1 MKIRSVILE
10 NDENSTVDMP
20 DIRIRENYQRI
31 QDLVFITLRDEILSG
46 KLKPDEKLN
55 TNQLAKRLG
64 VSRTPIREALNR
76 LISVGL
82 VQTIPHRGIYIRKLS
97 IDEIIE
103 LYYIRAALEGIAA
116 RLAVRNLT
124 EEETNRLLQYCDE
137 MEAQQRAGNYQK
149 FLEINYMFHQT
160 IYKATQSP
168 QLQDLL
174 FQYYSRSEQYRTLG
188 LELPG
193 RYKEIFDEHRQF
205 VAALASGDMEKAED
219 CAREHY
225 LNTARQIAK
234 FMGSDIRI

>member
-1 MKIRSVILE
+1 MEKGENSKSDLPE
-10 NDENSTVDMP
+10 ND
-20 DIRIRENYQRI
+20 IRGNYQRI

-46 KLKPDEKLN
+46 KLQPDEKLN
-55 TNQLAKRLG
+55 TSQLAKRLG

-76 LISVGL
+76 LVAVGL
-82 VQTIPHRGIYIRKLS
+82 VETIPHRGIYIRKLS
-97 IDEIIE
+97 IEEVIE

-124 EEETNRLLQYCDE
+124 EEKIKSLYQYCED
-137 MEAQQRAGNYQK
+137 MEEAHHLGKYQN
-149 FLEINYMFHQT
+149 LLDINAEFHET

-174 FQYYSRSEQYRTLG
+174 FQYYSRSRQYRTLG

-193 RYKEIFDEHRQF
+193 RYKEIFNEHRQL
-205 VAALASGDMEKAED
+205 VAALESGDMEKAD
-219 CAREHY
+219 YYAREHH

-234 FMGSDIRI
+234 SIGSDMQI